1 MPRLLSNFYFNE
13 HLKKIAF
20 LKKLDNLVLGEIN
33 INTFEAQQH
42 REECFAGKV
51 IKLNVTL

>member
-42 REECFAGKV
+42 SEESFAGKV